1 MIFFSTSRPFHSFA
15 LRLLLSF
22 SFYTSPA
29 YLVIY
34 PAQPS
39 AELHGLAH
47 PDVHSATPDRVTN
60 PFIDK
65 PAHRDTLRIAG
76 IRARLQCRQS
86 VHDDVARIVPF
97 AVPIRRVYVPSRHEH
112 GDEHGLSEPD
122 TESGV
127 VFAPA
132 WTAAQ
137 RVVVVVF
144 FKYPASE
151 PEPAPTDPALVFVL
165 FVARMGWLR
174 VSVDVDVELEHE
186 LGTAVAQP
194 GASGVHVRP
203 PRLPEP
209 AAIIYTLDVPSKRS
223 GSDALHAIR
232 DVHTGRGER
241 VCE

>member
-1 MIFFSTSRPFHSFA
+1 M
-15 LRLLLSF
+15 
-22 SFYTSPA
+22 
-29 YLVIY
+29 IY
-34 PAQPS
+34 PARPS

-60 PFIDK
+60 PLIGK

-97 AVPIRRVYVPSRHEH
+97 AIPVRRVYVPPRHEH

-127 VFAPA
+127 VLAPT

-137 RVVVVVF
+137 RVVVV
-144 FKYPASE
+144 FKYTASK
-151 PEPAPTDPALVFVL
+151 PAPTDPALVFVL
-165 FVARMGWLR
+165 FVTRMGWLR
-174 VSVDVDVELEHE
+174 VGIDVDVELEHE
-186 LGTAVAQP
+186 FGAAVAQP

-203 PRLPEP
+203 PRLLEP
-209 AAIIYTLDVPSKRS
+209 AAVVYALDVPSKRA
-223 GSDALHAIR
+223 GVDALHAIR